1 MTDKPDRLPTV
12 VSYAF
17 KTNGVLVAEAGILAP
32 LPASLS
38 QDDLVRALSAV
49 GVSRSNFA
57 ERLRERLLTVT
68 GRHYVVRLYAPG
80 WERKDGAIVYEPYQ
94 VLDAP

>member
-1 MTDKPDRLPTV
+1 MT
-12 VSYAF
+12 YAF
-17 KTNGVLVAEAGILAP
+17 RSDGVVVAEAGILAP

-38 QDDLVRALSAV
+38 QDDLERALSAV

-68 GRHYVVRLYAPG
+68 GRNYLVELDPRG
-80 WERKDGAIVYEPYQ
+80 WERRDGAIVYEAYRI
-94 VLDAP
+94 LRAPPEG